1 MSRNKKPPPNLADY
15 AVGDDNADS
24 DLSDGIFETTT
35 TKKNSKARN
44 KKRTAQTLAVKAQ
57 LTAID
62 SSARHTK
69 RYIICLFIPSF
80 QPRVMIR
87 TYMFI
92 FSSLA
97 CFYVLLV

>member
-35 TKKNSKARN
+35 KKKSKARN
-44 KKRTAQTLAVKAQ
+44 KKRSGQTPAEKAE
-57 LTAID
+57 LTSID
-62 SSARHTK
+62 SSARHKK

-80 QPRVMIR
+80 QPKVMIR
-87 TYMFI
+87 I
-92 FSSLA
+92 L
-97 CFYVLLV
+97 YVYIIKPAPILF